1 MDNSLSK
8 KIVYSACISIISHLI
23 LVILCPIE
31 SVMLALIIR
40 LQSNNHIMPI
50 RIVSIVLVFYH

>member
-1 MDNSLSK
+1 MDNSMSK

-40 LQSNNHIMPI
+40 LQSYNHIMPI